1 MDLLPRIEIDGASK
15 TIGNSVV
22 LDQIQLTVK
31 PGEMIGLQGVNG
43 SGKTMLLRLISGLI
57 YPTKGHVLIDGKML
71 GSDLEFPP
79 SIGFLIENPTF
90 LPQYTGAE
98 NLQMLSS
105 LHQMMPTAQIE
116 SVLQRVGLHDTKYK
130 KYSLGMKQRLG
141 IAAAVFEQPDI
152 ILLDEPTNALD
163 ESGITMLEN
172 VIQDET
178 SRGATIVMAS
188 HDMNFL
194 HHCCS
199 KIYTLR
205 AGPRLYPANPVC
217 HREGP
222 GPYPRTGSLC
232 GQNCAGNRAGGTKA
246 FRNQNQPGCVR
257 RV

>member
-1 MDLLPRIEIDGASK
+1 MKYWWMGFPFPPESYTRLLCPSFVCSLGDIASETLIFTEGVVPYGFIAK
-15 TIGNSVV
+15 NRNSVV

-199 KIYTLR
+199 KIYTMR
-205 AGPRLYPANPVC
+205 AGTL
-217 HREGP
+217 
-222 GPYPRTGSLC
+222 SL
-232 GQNCAGNRAGGTKA
+232 
-246 FRNQNQPGCVR
+246 
-257 RV
+257 